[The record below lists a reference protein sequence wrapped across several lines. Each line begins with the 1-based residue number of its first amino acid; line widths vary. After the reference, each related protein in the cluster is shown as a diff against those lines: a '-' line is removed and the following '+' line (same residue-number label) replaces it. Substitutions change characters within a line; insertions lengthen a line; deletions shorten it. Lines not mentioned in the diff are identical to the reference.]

1 MNFLLQSLGTRNS
14 SLANTEVCMLLYSFC
29 LVYFVFEANFQVQ
42 ALKGLYSEGL
52 CNVGRGGGAYIWKG
66 SFSGFYGISG
76 RQCW

>member
-52 CNVGRGGGAYIWKG
+52 CNVGRGGG
-66 SFSGFYGISG
+66 G
-76 RQCW
+76 RIFGRAHSRDFTV